1 MSGVLAMFAQP
12 FQAKLDDRRQQS
24 AFERAARSESLE
36 PIKRVVRVAELV
48 SSHLLMPPKEGRWT
62 DSAGPLK
69 REYAD
74 AWVAAIVAAK
84 EMEAQQLFSDLEE
97 PSR

>member
-1 MSGVLAMFAQP
+1 MTQGILILIAALGGAFIGAIVSGGLLILSHHL
-12 FQAKLDDRRQQS
+12 QAKRDDRRQQR

-69 REYAD
+69 RE
-74 AWVAAIVAAK
+74 
-84 EMEAQQLFSDLEE
+84 
-97 PSR
+97 